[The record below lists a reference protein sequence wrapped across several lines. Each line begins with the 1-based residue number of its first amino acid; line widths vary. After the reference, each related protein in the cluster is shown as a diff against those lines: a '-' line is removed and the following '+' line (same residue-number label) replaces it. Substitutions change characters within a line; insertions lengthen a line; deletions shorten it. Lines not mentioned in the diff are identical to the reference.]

1 MAVVPITKN
10 SPPPAQ
16 AAPPEAALL
25 MALSEMHKQGRFK
38 PKPSVIPTAAP
49 TPNPSEA
56 A

>member
-10 SPPPAQ
+10 FPPPSQ
-16 AAPPEAALL
+16 VVPPEPALL
-25 MALSEMHKQGRFK
+25 MALAEMHKQGRFK